1 MIALAGTARDWG
13 STMNFWT
20 MVRTRLFGSEA
31 EEAESCRTAA
41 IDTSTDHRISEDGPT
56 EPGSGSTGDDD
67 PPAAPPADPSI
78 LAARQEQVA
87 SRILEDERLRG
98 DLTDDEFQPLLDWA
112 LNVTDRLVA
121 GTGGLSDADA
131 DARIDAGLQV
141 IRDVVGA
148 AGAAIAAHAEGDAER
163 RSSELAYLSTQWSS
177 MQVQGVE
184 TEPEG
189 AVSSRLASLAERL
202 DAEPDL
208 PGVEVSTLIVQALT
222 PATDN
227 NPRSDAPAASQGR
240 GDKGSHG
247 RSDAGGPGV
256 GDAS

>member
-1 MIALAGTARDWG
+1 VIALAGTARDWG

-41 IDTSTDHRISEDGPT
+41 IDASTDHRISEDGPT

-67 PPAAPPADPSI
+67 PPADPSI
-78 LAARQEQVA
+78 LAARQERAA

-189 AVSSRLASLAERL
+189 VVSSRLASLAERL

-240 GDKGSHG
+240 GDKGPHG
-247 RSDAGGPGV
+247 RSDAGVPGV